1 MHTSTSKQLGFTLI
15 ELVIVVAIVAIL
27 SAIAYPAY
35 TNHIARGKRAECKS
49 GVLQV
54 MQQQERYFTQYNTYS
69 VDGAKFRTISGDN
82 AAGSACNIRL
92 AECGAGITACVQV
105 TAQTRYNDPTGVTA
119 FALTS
124 DGVQSCTGST
134 NCWKK

>member
-1 MHTSTSKQLGFTLI
+1 MHTRTSKQLGFTLI
-15 ELVIVVAIVAIL
+15 ELMIVIVIIALL

-35 TNHIARGKRAECKS
+35 TRYVARGKRAECKS

-69 VDGAKFRTISGDN
+69 TDAGKFRSFSGDN
-82 AAGSACNIRL
+82 NAASACDIAL
-92 AECGAGITACVQV
+92 AACGAGLTACVQV
-105 TAQTRYNDPTGVTA
+105 TAQTKYTDPTGVSA

-134 NCWKK
+134 DCWKN